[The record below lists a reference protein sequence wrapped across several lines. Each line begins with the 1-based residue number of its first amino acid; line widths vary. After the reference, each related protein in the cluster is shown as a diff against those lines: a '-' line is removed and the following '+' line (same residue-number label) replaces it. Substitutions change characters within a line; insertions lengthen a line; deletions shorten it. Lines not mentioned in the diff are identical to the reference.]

1 MAKNGIPPRYNDSQ
15 EANYKAEANKKDNLL
30 AVARLIPP
38 GKSQEL
44 RPADITVHAA
54 LHQRDSKQLKC
65 FQNKGFVL
73 RSISN
78 TIQLIQIIHFIN
90 ETEIYVKLKQDWET
104 LPPNWSV
111 RDQTL
116 STRATHFTFFIPL
129 CEEATADEEGDG
141 IHLFDFDPTDGQSE
155 ARIGSPRRVTVAC
168 LHLPSSTRSSYSLC
182 PFPSILCAEWK
193 LSSCS
198 TSLSMTKVPYPVFS
212 STGWRNISTLAF
224 ASMVKRTRNCIWFRY
239 QSLLIRDQNYGRY
252 CQCIPSTN

>member
-30 AVARLIPP
+30 AVARPIPP
-38 GKSQEL
+38 GKFQEL
-44 RPADITVHAA
+44 RPADIAVHAA

-141 IHLFDFDPTDGQSE
+141 IHLFDSLWYTEPPHK
-155 ARIGSPRRVTVAC
+155 RI
-168 LHLPSSTRSSYSLC
+168 
-182 PFPSILCAEWK
+182 
-193 LSSCS
+193 
-198 TSLSMTKVPYPVFS
+198 
-212 STGWRNISTLAF
+212 
-224 ASMVKRTRNCIWFRY
+224 
-239 QSLLIRDQNYGRY
+239 
-252 CQCIPSTN
+252 